1 MPPADSPPV
10 HQLQCM
16 EVWGGNQAVD
26 NGVVMPGLDAWVFA
40 RPHQGDAS
48 GGDLHYLSSC
58 ATGRITRLMIADVSG
73 HGQSASA
80 TAASLR
86 TLMRRFI
93 NHLDQQRAVEFLNHE
108 FSKQELAGRFATALL
123 GTYWGP
129 TGALTLCN
137 AGHPRPLW
145 FRAKSARWESLAQS
159 DAAHDSDDPVDV
171 PLGVLDSTK
180 YSQLEVRLRQ
190 GDLLLLYTDSL
201 VEARL
206 PTGKLL
212 GEDGLLALLNSV
224 GPAEPARLIP
234 RLLEA
239 FEQAGA
245 RIDDDLTALLLRPN
259 GLTPP
264 LTIRERAAA
273 ALHILRAFFSRSDR
287 AAAPEFGVKTVGGF
301 FADKLNR

>member
-1 MPPADSPPV
+1 MPPAADTHP
-10 HQLQCM
+10 HLLQCM

-40 RPHQGDAS
+40 RPHQGDAA

-73 HGQSASA
+73 HGESASA

-86 TLMRRFI
+86 SLMRRFI
-93 NHLDQQRAVEFLNHE
+93 NHLDQQRAVEILNHE
-108 FSKQELAGRFATALL
+108 FSRQELAGRFATALL

-137 AGHPRPLW
+137 AGHPRPIW
-145 FRAKSARWESLAQS
+145 YRARSARWESLAPAP
-159 DAAHDSDDPVDV
+159 DNPADDPDQPVDV
-171 PLGVLDSTK
+171 PLGILDSTK
-180 YSQLEVRLRQ
+180 YSQLEVRLRP

-206 PTGKLL
+206 PSGKLL
-212 GEDGLLALLNSV
+212 GETGLLDLLNQT
-224 GPAEPARLIP
+224 GPADPSQLIP
-234 RLLEA
+234 RLLA
-239 FEQAGA
+239 SFQSLGA

-264 LTIRERAAA
+264 LTLRERAAA
-273 ALHILRAFFSRSDR
+273 AVRIVKSLFSP
-287 AAAPEFGVKTVGGF
+287 AALPELSRKTAGGF
-301 FADKLNR
+301 FADKLNH